1 MRSNKN
7 KEDKDMLE
15 TAVKENDEAV
25 TSDNGEK
32 RKRRPASHTKKTE
45 KTDKAEKT
53 EKKDIFLSLKLKV
66 CGLLFRGCLWWRG
79 ARSDR
84 RHGGRPF

>member
-32 RKRRPASHTKKTE
+32 RKRIPAIHTKKT
-45 KTDKAEKT
+45 DKVKR
-53 EKKDIFLSLKLKV
+53 D
-66 CGLLFRGCLWWRG
+66 RGQ
-79 ARSDR
+79 S
-84 RHGGRPF
+84 PINNE